1 MLLTAKGITKSFSG
15 VPALRDGRL
24 NLRAGSIHALC
35 GGNGA
40 GKSTFLNI
48 ITGILRKD
56 EGTIVYKGT
65 QVDFHCR
72 RSRST
77 PVFRSLRRNSVRC
90 ET

>member
-1 MLLTAKGITKSFSG
+1 MQTGNDAIGPSAADRGPSGMLLSAKEITKSFSG

-24 NLRAGSIHALC
+24 DLRAGSIHALC

-56 EGTIVYKGT
+56 SGSIVYKDSER
-65 QVDFHCR
+65 DF
-72 RSRST
+72 
-77 PVFRSLRRNSVRC
+77 
-90 ET
+90 